1 MRYLL
6 AVLLPPLAV
15 LSCGK
20 VGQALLNLL
29 LTIFLWV
36 PGIIHAM
43 LVVNGYHE
51 ERRTER
57 LIKAMHRQPVYHPRH
72 HAAAV

>member
-1 MRYLL
+1 MRYVL

-20 VGQALLNLL
+20 VGQSLLNLL

-43 LVVNGYHE
+43 LVVNGYYE
-51 ERRTER
+51 ERRTQR
-57 LIKAMHRQPVYHPRH
+57 LIEAMRH
-72 HAAAV
+72 GRVAGVIA